1 MCNTD
6 ARVGSSS
13 SGGTPSSLAKA
24 LNLRFGSVDVLLT
37 PDGPTVLEVNAGLMM
52 EFVSR
57 AFADGPAIADG
68 IYGKAFD
75 AMFGA

>member
-1 MCNTD
+1 
-6 ARVGSSS
+6 
-13 SGGTPSSLAKA
+13 
-24 LNLRFGSVDVLLT
+24 VDVLLT